1 MEELY
6 KEYIDFTTIDE
17 TTVCNCKDASKEN
30 RMDAIWYYLQ
40 SLKSPVD
47 NNSQF
52 ERLFKVARIVLLSPY
67 SNPEIESVV
76 FCKQKQAQRL

>member
-17 TTVCNCKDASKEN
+17 ATVCSCKDGSKEN

-52 ERLFKVARIVLLSPY
+52 ERLSKVARIVLLAPY
-67 SNPEIESVV
+67 SNSGIESVV